1 MCAHDNVN
9 AINPN
14 ASNHHENLAQI
25 SLQNRTHKQKEEMEK
40 KTQQDTQGPNPKTLN
55 PNSIT

>member
-40 KTQQDTQGPNPKTLN
+40 KTQ
-55 PNSIT
+55 